1 MEKLTIFDYSTGYI
15 DIFDVDEDLE
25 VTEDLIASLGYNMD
39 EVYYMWGN
47 NIKCNFKGVLK

>member
-39 EVYYMWGN
+39 EVYYMWEIILN
-47 NIKCNFKGVLK
+47 VTLKEF